1 MAGPIG
7 PLISRTSARGAAL
20 AGVTSSANRIATSTV
35 ARRRIAAIM
44 AAPVP
49 VGGERSG
56 NLPLPNDAWI
66 IGPSAG
72 RVPTPILCAVRLS
85 RGRDCARRRADKA
98 SAPGKALH
106 RERRRQAQD
115 QRAAKNEGRL
125 DNGEKRR
132 RKERVLQPDNENVVH
147 QIKTIGIGRQI
158 AEKPRIAGSEPQAD
172 GDKKKTAGGA
182 GRHETQIGGNLDAE

>member
-56 NLPLPNDAWI
+56 NLPLPNDARI
-66 IGPSAG
+66 IGRSAG
-72 RVPTPILCAVRLS
+72 RVPTAILCAVPPS
-85 RGRDCARRRADKA
+85 RGRNRARRRADKA

-147 QIKTIGIGRQI
+147 QI
-158 AEKPRIAGSEPQAD
+158 
-172 GDKKKTAGGA
+172 
-182 GRHETQIGGNLDAE
+182 